1 MIEIKREENIK
12 EAIEF
17 LRKQK
22 NETDITGAIVMS
34 AKEKGEILAVAALFL
49 KEYKV
54 FLDLLVATDEIRENS
69 GFMLGVLKSL
79 LNLADLRGIKTVYGS
94 NPNLK
99 NYYKLLRFQKSML
112 ENSEV
117 YELSLEGYFSC
128 DCTHES

>member
-54 FLDLLVATDEIRENS
+54 FLDLLVATDEMKENS

-94 NPNLK
+94 NPDLE

-117 YELSLEGYFSC
+117 YELSLDGYFSYG
-128 DCTHES
+128 CTHEA